1 MTLSAKQ
8 AVEKSLLTLGAPHVV
23 TTQDLNAYAEFETG
37 ARPAPATVTR
47 MANALTK
54 TGALQRVSR
63 TVYLNKLAGPT
74 VQLAEAAQLIRRG
87 AVVSLAWVLER
98 SGALNNFGDIVTCVV
113 PLVVGMAPPRVGEH
127 KTLAGQFRF
136 YGMPIRIVN
145 CGAAH
150 VEDVQDV
157 RYAYPRATP
166 ERALMDW
173 IYLGSSPHSRLP
185 LPPLDIQ
192 LHGMNQPRL
201 KRLSKVM
208 GLESEWAHW
217 YCKWQKRE
225 STDDVRENA
234 SLGLGF

>member
-1 MTLSAKQ
+1 
-8 AVEKSLLTLGAPHVV
+8 
-23 TTQDLNAYAEFETG
+23 
-37 ARPAPATVTR
+37 
-47 MANALTK
+47 MANALAK

-173 IYLGSSPHSRLP
+173 IYLGSSPHSR
-185 LPPLDIQ
+185 
-192 LHGMNQPRL
+192 PRL